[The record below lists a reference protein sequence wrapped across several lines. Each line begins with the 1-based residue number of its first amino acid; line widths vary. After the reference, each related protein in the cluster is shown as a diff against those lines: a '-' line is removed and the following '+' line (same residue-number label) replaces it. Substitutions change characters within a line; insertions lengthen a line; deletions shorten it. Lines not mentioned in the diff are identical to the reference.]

1 MKILIVEDNDDIVFL
16 LHRYLQRLGFEDVT
30 EARNGQDALYHLQK
44 QPYDLVITDWMMPVL
59 DGISLVQELRARE
72 PERHTPVIMVSARD
86 EKVDFDMAERAG
98 VDAYITKPFD
108 RERLQQGIRQVLRE
122 TDDPIM

>member
-1 MKILIVEDNDDIVFL
+1 
-16 LHRYLQRLGFEDVT
+16 
-30 EARNGQDALYHLQK
+30 
-44 QPYDLVITDWMMPVL
+44 MPVL

-72 PERHTPVIMVSARD
+72 PERHTPVIMVSVRD